1 MFQPESP
8 MESVMRKIVE
18 LCRGVHEKIIEM
30 GVHLRGV
37 EDDSVWLETLM
48 EMSG

>member
-1 MFQPESP
+1 

-18 LCRGVHEKIIEM
+18 LCRGVPEKIIEM